1 MIAEE
6 YNNIQSPDLSLE
18 KGKTINFI
26 IDLLKKV
33 PESFVLKI
41 STTSFAKDLSEN
53 AFTQILVEQLNALIQ
68 EKNINF
74 IGVNAQYIDLY
85 YGATGKPDFYFY
97 ATEQDKNI
105 PALFVVESKRLPAPS
120 KDREKEYVIG
130 KKKNGG
136 IERFKR
142 EIHGKGFSEAGLIGF
157 VEQNTFEYWH
167 TTINQWIQN
176 LADESDFWNIDEKL
190 ELIETQQYLNHLK
203 SIAHRSNDDIK
214 LYHFW
219 IRINNP
225 R

>member
-26 IDLLKKV
+26 IDLLKEV
-33 PESFVLKI
+33 PVSFMLKI
-41 STTSFAKDLSEN
+41 STNFEINLNEDAL
-53 AFTQILVEQLNALIQ
+53 TQILVEQLTTLLQ
-68 EKNINF
+68 EKGTNF
-74 IGVNAQYIDLY
+74 IGVNSQYIDLH
-85 YGATGKPDFYFY
+85 YGTTGKPDFYFY
-97 ATEQDKNI
+97 ATEQGKNI

-120 KDREKEYVIG
+120 KDREREYVIG
-130 KKKNGG
+130 KNKNGG

-157 VEQNTFEYWH
+157 IEQNTFDHWH

-219 IRINNP
+219 IRINNA